1 MASNITHKVT
11 RIFEDEN
18 LRTVWTY
25 DYAKS
30 KSNPLHVEIFH
41 KKEPQIVKNSKK
53 KLK

>member
-1 MASNITHKVT
+1 MTDKITHKVT

-18 LRTVWTY
+18 MKTIWTY

-41 KKEPQIVKNSKK
+41 KKEPQIVKKHKK